1 MKLGIMQ
8 PYFIP
13 YLGYFQLMNAVD
25 KYIVYDDVNYI
36 KQGRI
41 NRNNILI
48 NGAAHAV
55 NILLDQA
62 SPNKHIN
69 EISLL
74 KPEFNMKKLIKSFE
88 LAYSKAPYYNDVIK
102 VVEDILFCEET
113 NLALFLYNSF
123 KVICNY
129 LGIET
134 ELILSSSLNKDCSLK
149 AERKVYH
156 ICEIMHAD
164 EYYNSIGGWELY
176 DKEEFKKR
184 GITLHFLKK
193 NDGITYRQFGND
205 FVDNLSIIDVMM
217 FNSKDEIQKLL
228 QQYTLL

>member
-48 NGAAHAV
+48 NGQAHAV

-69 EISLL
+69 EIRLL
-74 KPEFNMKKLIKSFE
+74 NSEFNMKKLFRSFE
-88 LAYSKAPYYNDVIK
+88 LAYSKAPYFADVIK
-102 VVEDILFCEET
+102 VVEEILFFRET

-129 LGIET
+129 LAIET
-134 ELILSSSLNKDCSLK
+134 ELILSSSLDKDCGLK
-149 AERKVYH
+149 AENKVYH

-176 DKEEFKKR
+176 NKDEFKKR
-184 GITLHFLKK
+184 GITLNFLVKDE
-193 NDGITYRQFGND
+193 NIIYPQFGNE
-205 FVDNLSIIDVMM
+205 FVDNLSIVDVMM
-217 FNSKDEIQKLL
+217 FNSIDKIKKMLL
-228 QQYTLL
+228 QYKII